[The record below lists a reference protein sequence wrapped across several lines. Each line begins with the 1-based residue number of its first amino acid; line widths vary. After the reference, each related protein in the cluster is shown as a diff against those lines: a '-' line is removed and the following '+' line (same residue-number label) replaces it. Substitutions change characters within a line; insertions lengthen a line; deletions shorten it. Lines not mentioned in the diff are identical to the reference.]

1 MYMALSPGAMG
12 LKVSTLQEAIDAAR
26 SNGYGGVEFG
36 VHEVARLL
44 QEHGPDHVKAMF
56 ADTGLKP
63 AGFGLPMRWNAPEDE
78 WKAGLVELESLAAA
92 AEAIGCGRTM
102 TWLMPGSDEL
112 PTDKNRRFH
121 IERFGPI
128 AEALHRH
135 GCRLGLEF
143 IGPKTIRDR
152 LKYPFVYK
160 MLDMVA
166 LGREIGPNVGLL
178 LDCWHW
184 YTSGGTLDELATLTN
199 HDIVY
204 VHVNDAPRGV
214 PLEAHIDNKR
224 CLPGATGVIDI
235 TGFLQ
240 TLAQIGYDG
249 PVTPEPFGN
258 PASWAADA
266 LRGCFERAAVT
277 PS

>member
-1 MYMALSPGAMG
+1 MYMALSPGALG
-12 LKVSTLQEAIDAAR
+12 LKVSTLQEAIDIAR
-26 SNGYGGVEFG
+26 STGYGGVEVG
-36 VHEVARLL
+36 IHEVAKLV
-44 QEHGPDHVKAMF
+44 QEHGPDHVKALF
-56 ADTGLKP
+56 SGAGTKP
-63 AGFGLPMRWNAPEDE
+63 AGFGLPVRWNAPEDE
-78 WKAGLVELESLAAA
+78 WKQGVAELDGLAAA
-92 AEAIGCGRTM
+92 ANAIGCSRTM
-102 TWLMPGSDEL
+102 TWLMPGSDNT
-112 PTDKNRRFH
+112 PTAENRRFH

-128 AEALHRH
+128 AEALARH

-160 MLDMVA
+160 MLDMVE

-184 YTSGGTLDELATLTN
+184 YTSGGTLDELRQLTN
-199 HDIVY
+199 ADIVY

-214 PLEAHIDNKR
+214 PLEDHVDNKR

-235 TGFLQ
+235 SGFLR
-240 TLAQIGYDG
+240 TLAEIGYDG

-258 PASWAADA
+258 AASWAADA
-266 LRGCFERAAVT
+266 LRGCFERAGVPT
-277 PS
+277 G